1 MYAKH
6 PGEGLAHVAQAEA
19 ALKHAHT
26 ISKTTREEETAQVLR
41 LRAFWLHHAGRN
53 QEANGVVEQLAM
65 MAGGSRND
73 VVQRSFHAAKG
84 GLLSAQGKFSEAVPE
99 FQEDRANA
107 FSHGELIAAL
117 EKAGNAEEAKSERSA
132 FMNQHRVLLE
142 DAIVRGRMAE

>member
-1 MYAKH
+1 M
-6 PGEGLAHVAQAEA
+6 
-19 ALKHAHT
+19 
-26 ISKTTREEETAQVLR
+26 
-41 LRAFWLHHAGRN
+41 
-53 QEANGVVEQLAM
+53 VEQLAT
-65 MAGGSRND
+65 MAAGSRND

-84 GLLSAQGKFSEAVPE
+84 ALLSAEGKFSEAVPE